1 MHSLSRRLLFSVS
14 VPLALFFGVMMYL
27 LDSGART
34 ESDRTL
40 HELLDSQMVSLVAA
54 AEPAPGGGFAP
65 PAQDMDPRLTRPRSG
80 LFAQIRSIK
89 HQWRSPSTAGTTLD
103 FGPLLAQGERSY
115 SYAVV
120 GHDRVAIESR
130 GLQFED
136 DAQNTRSLTFSVAV
150 SLTPYEAQL
159 WRFRQKMLGSF
170 SGLFLLLL
178 LVLAALLR
186 WVLAPVRRLERE
198 IHEVEEGRSEVLG
211 AGYPRELSGVA
222 TNLNTLL
229 VGERKRVA
237 RYRDTLGNL
246 AHGLKT
252 PLAVMQTTLSN
263 ESPASAATF
272 GAEIDRMKDIIAHQL
287 KRAAASG
294 GALLGQAP
302 IDVTQVAVD
311 LRAALLK
318 VYASKDLSIE
328 LAVERESQFVGD
340 RGDFTELLGNLVD
353 NACKW
358 CRSRVRISVLVDPQA
373 GSRERL
379 SLAVEDDGP
388 GISEEN
394 RARVLQRG
402 VRADESVPGHGLG
415 LAMVHDTVDLYG
427 GTLSIDASEL
437 GGARFLLR
445 LPGR

>member
-1 MHSLSRRLLFSVS
+1 M
-14 VPLALFFGVMMYL
+14 
-27 LDSGART
+27 
-34 ESDRTL
+34 
-40 HELLDSQMVSLVAA
+40 
-54 AEPAPGGGFAP
+54 
-65 PAQDMDPRLTRPRSG
+65 
-80 LFAQIRSIK
+80 
-89 HQWRSPSTAGTTLD
+89 
-103 FGPLLAQGERSY
+103 
-115 SYAVV
+115 
-120 GHDRVAIESR
+120 
-130 GLQFED
+130 
-136 DAQNTRSLTFSVAV
+136 
-150 SLTPYEAQL
+150 
-159 WRFRQKMLGSF
+159 
-170 SGLFLLLL
+170 LLLL

-211 AGYPRELSGVA
+211 DGYPRELSGVA
-222 TNLNTLL
+222 RISTRCSSVSVSAWRAIATRW
-229 VGERKRVA
+229 VIS
-237 RYRDTLGNL
+237 
-246 AHGLKT
+246 AHSLKT

-263 ESPASAATF
+263 ESAASARRRRRF

-302 IDVTQVAVD
+302 VDVTQVAVD

-318 VYASKDLSIE
+318 VYAGKDLSIE
-328 LAVERESQFVGD
+328 LVIERESQFVGD

-358 CRSRVRISVLVDPQA
+358 CRSHVRVTVAIDPQA

-394 RARVLQRG
+394 RARVLERG

-427 GTLSIDASEL
+427 GTMSIDASPL
-437 GGARFLLR
+437 GGARFSLR